1 MTATQTAKAA
11 AKAEPAAA
19 PGRVVAVRRQAKAT
33 LATALVFAAA
43 APVAAVVPHDTGR
56 WLPLHLF
63 LAGALLLAVSG
74 ATQFFAV
81 TWSAGPSPSDRLART
96 QRLLLAAGAGGVVAA
111 REGGIE
117 PGVVV
122 SGAAVLAALVLLGR
136 SLVATVRPAVQRRF
150 DAALGWYLAALVL
163 GVAGISLGIA
173 LGAGALTGPAAGRA
187 RDAHAVLNVLGLVGL
202 VIAGTLPFFVAT
214 QAKMRMS
221 ERRNRQG
228 RPRAAMAG
236 GTVIAAAGLLFAA
249 PRIAGAGLALYLAG
263 LVLLVP
269 ALPRPG
275 RRQLEWAGPRLL
287 QLGAGLAWWAGA
299 LVAATV
305 CALAGRTPL
314 PPPVLMALVVG
325 GYAQIFAASLAY
337 LGPVLS
343 AGGHER
349 LARGFATTGSW
360 PGLVAG
366 NAAAV
371 ALVAGGPWQP
381 VAVLVIGAWA
391 ADVIGRE
398 LVQRRGR

>member
-1 MTATQTAKAA
+1 MAATQSAKAV
-11 AKAEPAAA
+11 PAGA

-33 LATALVFAAA
+33 LATALAFAAA

-81 TWSAGPSPSDRLART
+81 TWSAGPSPTDRLART
-96 QRLLLAAGAGGVVAA
+96 QRLLLAAGAAGVVAA
-111 REGGIE
+111 REGGFG

-122 SGAAVLAALVLLGR
+122 SGGAVLVALILLGR
-136 SLVATVRPAVQRRF
+136 SLLGTVRPAVQRRF

-163 GVAGISLGIA
+163 GAAGIGLGTA
-173 LGAGALTGPAAGRA
+173 LGAGAVTGPAARRA
-187 RDAHAVLNVLGLVGL
+187 RDAHAVLNLLGLVGL

-221 ERRNRQG
+221 KRRERQG
-228 RPRAAMAG
+228 RPRMAMAA
-236 GTVIAAAGLLFAA
+236 GTVVAAIGLLSAA

-263 LVLLVP
+263 LAMLVP

-275 RRQLEWAGPRLL
+275 RRQLDWAGPRLL
-287 QLGAGLAWWAGA
+287 QLGTGLAWWAGA
-299 LVAATV
+299 LVAATMS
-305 CALAGRTPL
+305 ALAGRPPL
-314 PPPVLMALVVG
+314 PPSVLLALVVG
-325 GYAQIFAASLAY
+325 GYAQILAASLAY

-360 PGLVAG
+360 PGLVSG
-366 NAAAV
+366 NAAAA
-371 ALVAGGPWQP
+371 ALVAGGSWERA
-381 VAVLVIGAWA
+381 AVLVIGAWV
-391 ADVIGRE
+391 ADVVGRE